1 MSRVVAVRCR
11 VLRNGSLAA
20 RGDRA
25 SARRTAGRT
34 RLALLALAAS
44 AAVLALSAASAQA
57 SPSHTGP
64 VGGPDAVGPA
74 TVDSESAS
82 NVGSTTAELDTQI
95 NPSGADT
102 TCTFEYVDDTDFQS
116 TGFTG
121 PNVVSVA
128 CDPKNLGSAT
138 TDVGALADISG
149 LAPNTTYDFQA
160 VAQSSQGTVDG
171 GPAQFTS
178 SPPASIDSQSAS
190 NVGPQSAELDVQIN
204 PEGTDTTCQL
214 QYVDDADFQSSG
226 FTGPNVVT
234 VPCNPDDLGAGVGD
248 VAALADITGLTPS
261 TTYDFRAVATN
272 TLVSAGLDGPDAQF
286 ATTAPVSVDS
296 ESATNVT
303 DTSARLNAELNPNGL
318 DATYQF
324 QYVTDAAFKA
334 TGYASAATAPASP
347 VDIGSGTTD
356 QPVAVDLTG
365 LKPATKYHFRVTA
378 TNSAGSVSGNGTDET
393 FTTYASAQPTGLPD
407 RRGYEIVT
415 PVNKDDGDPYIRAGI
430 FGGFLS
436 DVTGDGF
443 TYPSL
448 YAFPGS
454 QSDGIP
460 YLATRGSSGWTSTNM
475 IPPQSTEAGGLC
487 SAYESTA
494 GWSTDMSK
502 GILLD
507 GQNQAN
513 GCGTDDPLL
522 VPGTT
527 AGGLPL
533 CSATPLVTPC
543 SGEQPGV
550 QNIFVHDNTHGSY
563 QLVSNLE
570 SAPSGTTPSDA
581 IYAGGSSDLSH
592 VVFSEN
598 AQLTSDAPSGDDLYE
613 WVGGTV
619 SLVTE
624 VPATGT
630 SCSGSACTPVV
641 GSLAGGA
648 MGTALHAVS
657 ADGSTIFFTANGN
670 LYARENGSSTVQVD
684 AGIGGSGEFQAA
696 SADGSKVFFTDSTG
710 GNLYEYDLSTSSS
723 PLTDLTPGGGAQ
735 VDGLSGLSDDGSL
748 VYFVANSA
756 LASNANGDGQTA
768 QTAQPNLYVVKTA
781 TAGDPITFLATLGGS
796 DSCDWSAGC
805 LTARVS
811 SNGSYV
817 AFTST
822 SALTNYNNNGQ
833 PEIFLS
839 DASAD
844 GPNCVSCIPSGQA
857 ATSGAGIAG
866 PELSGINPASVN
878 YLERYISDRG
888 QVFFNTADAL
898 LPTATNDAQNVY
910 EYEAGQ
916 LRLIS
921 TGTSSADSLY
931 LDSTPSGN
939 DVFFVTSQALVP
951 RDIDGAYDIY
961 DARVGGGFPV
971 PPTPAPSCQGDTCQ
985 PPPPSPPAPPVAGSV
1000 TFVGP
1005 GNAAPGHTTAATI
1018 RLLKRTVKGATIA
1031 LRVKVPASGRI
1042 TISGAE
1048 IKKVSRSVSHA
1059 GTYTLTVH
1067 LTGKAKNRLK
1077 HKRKLKLAFSVRY
1090 VPSAGGASTAQV
1102 KLTAKA

>member
-1 MSRVVAVRCR
+1 M
-11 VLRNGSLAA
+11 
-20 RGDRA
+20 
-25 SARRTAGRT
+25 
-34 RLALLALAAS
+34 
-44 AAVLALSAASAQA
+44 
-57 SPSHTGP
+57 
-64 VGGPDAVGPA
+64 
-74 TVDSESAS
+74 
-82 NVGSTTAELDTQI
+82 
-95 NPSGADT
+95 
-102 TCTFEYVDDTDFQS
+102 
-116 TGFTG
+116 
-121 PNVVSVA
+121 
-128 CDPKNLGSAT
+128 
-138 TDVGALADISG
+138 
-149 LAPNTTYDFQA
+149 
-160 VAQSSQGTVDG
+160 
-171 GPAQFTS
+171 
-178 SPPASIDSQSAS
+178 
-190 NVGPQSAELDVQIN
+190 QIN

-226 FTGPNVVT
+226 FAGPNVVT
-234 VPCNPDDLGAGVGD
+234 VSCSPDDLGAGVGD

-261 TTYDFRAVATN
+261 STYDFRAVATN
-272 TLVSAGLDGPDAQF
+272 TLIPESLDGPDAQF

-318 DATYQF
+318 DTTYQF

-334 TGYASAATAPASP
+334 TGYASATTTPASP

-407 RRGYEIVT
+407 GRRYEIVT

-436 DVTGDGF
+436 DVSGNGF

-454 QSDGIP
+454 PSDGIP
-460 YLATRGSSGWTSTNM
+460 YLATRGASGWTSTNM

-581 IYAGGSSDLSH
+581 IYAGASSDLSH

-619 SLVTE
+619 SLATE

-657 ADGSTIFFTANGN
+657 ADGSTVIFTANGN
-670 LYARENGSSTVQVD
+670 LYARENGSHGAVGR
-684 AGIGGSGEFQAA
+684 GIGGSGQFQRPRRMVRRC
-696 SADGSKVFFTDSTG
+696 SLPT
-710 GNLYEYDLSTSSS
+710 
-723 PLTDLTPGGGAQ
+723 
-735 VDGLSGLSDDGSL
+735 VD
-748 VYFVANSA
+748 Y
-756 LASNANGDGQTA
+756 
-768 QTAQPNLYVVKTA
+768 PERYV
-781 TAGDPITFLATLGGS
+781 S
-796 DSCDWSAGC
+796 DS
-805 LTARVS
+805 
-811 SNGSYV
+811 
-817 AFTST
+817 
-822 SALTNYNNNGQ
+822 
-833 PEIFLS
+833 
-839 DASAD
+839 
-844 GPNCVSCIPSGQA
+844 
-857 ATSGAGIAG
+857 
-866 PELSGINPASVN
+866 
-878 YLERYISDRG
+878 G

-951 RDIDGAYDIY
+951 QDIDGAYDIY

-1005 GNAAPGHTTAATI
+1005 GNATPGHTTAATI
-1018 RLLKRTVKGATIA
+1018 RLLKRTVKGTTIA

-1042 TISGAE
+1042 TISGTD

-1090 VPSAGGASTAQV
+1090 VPSAGSASTAQV